1 MRIDVVLGLKIKGH
15 AIMFEDMS
23 SAFDKLTYSGIQDG
37 LWVAGATRKTR
48 AMVRACQKGASTVV
62 RQQNPDGRKEHSG
75 RLLFDAGILQG
86 GMHSPHIF
94 ITVLGVGLALADPI
108 EPDMDAEIRLAWAAW
123 ISRHVGSSTFCK
135 IRQKGQRAEC
145 GTLPGRR
152 R

>member
-1 MRIDVVLGLKIKGH
+1 MVILFFLQEETDLGLSDSQEGYRRDRGGRCALLRLRMRIDVVLGLKIKGQ

-37 LWVAGATRKTR
+37 LQVAGATRNTR

-86 GMHSPHIF
+86 GMHSPHTF

-108 EPDMDAEIRLAWAAW
+108 E
-123 ISRHVGSSTFCK
+123 S
-135 IRQKGQRAEC
+135 
-145 GTLPGRR
+145 
-152 R
+152 